1 MVRSG
6 SREIDMHRQL
16 ARVRQMR
23 VLPLISVLREVTP
36 GLSALVLPCGETLL
50 NWVADL
56 IVTRDVLPAIV
67 ELVKVRH
74 EVVPSVS

>member
-1 MVRSG
+1 
-6 SREIDMHRQL
+6 
-16 ARVRQMR
+16 MR

-56 IVTRDVLPAIV
+56 IVTRDGVLPAIV